1 MTHPDRVLG
10 KPARD
15 RYCVEGGF
23 SVGVNGLETDFVIF
37 ETMMSSNMGSN
48 YEPELIGILLL

>member
-1 MTHPDRVLG
+1 M
-10 KPARD
+10 
-15 RYCVEGGF
+15 EEGF